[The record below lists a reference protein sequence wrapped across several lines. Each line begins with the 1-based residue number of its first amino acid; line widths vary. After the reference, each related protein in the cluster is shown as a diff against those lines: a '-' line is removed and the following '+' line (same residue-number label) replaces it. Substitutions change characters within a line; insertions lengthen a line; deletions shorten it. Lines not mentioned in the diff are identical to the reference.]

1 MSGSAN
7 VQSDKCQFGEIA
19 AGRNVKSGKSWSGNC
34 PVGDVS
40 VGEMSSWG
48 TVLESWQN
56 IWRHICIAIELLRTL
71 VLTQNLQLW
80 SMDGKS

>member
-1 MSGSAN
+1 MSGSGN

-19 AGRNVKSGKSWSGNC
+19 AGGNVKSGKSWSGNC

-40 VGEMSSWG
+40 VGEVSVGEMSSWG

-56 IWRHICIAIELLRTL
+56 I
-71 VLTQNLQLW
+71 
-80 SMDGKS
+80 